1 MHVLQRVHC
10 NIPQEQVPVS
20 QVFAVTQAPLPSRM
34 LVAEGCKG
42 EAVVTLGVD
51 VPVAVAFAR
60 EIDPFRVPE
69 FIPHKIQPCLPW
81 TRGK

>member
-1 MHVLQRVHC
+1 MHVLKRVHC
-10 NIPQEQVPVS
+10 NIPQEQVSVS
-20 QVFAVTQAPLPSRM
+20 QVRAVAQAPLPPRM

-51 VPVAVAFAR
+51 VPVAVSFAR

-69 FIPHKIQPCLPW
+69 FIAHKIQPCLP
-81 TRGK
+81 